1 MNAAHKRAIT
11 AARAADDKSGNDIVV
26 LDVGDII
33 SIVETFV
40 IVSASNTRAVSA
52 VVDNIELV
60 LREKHDVKPRTYEG
74 RDTSTWV
81 LLDYSD
87 MIVHVFLDE
96 TREYYDL
103 ERLWADADRIEWR
116 TKTRQARDTP
126 AVP

>member
-1 MNAAHKRAIT
+1 MNVAHKRAIA
-11 AARAADDKSGNDIVV
+11 AARAADEKAGHDIVV

-40 IVSASNTRAVSA
+40 IVSAPNSRAVNA
-52 VVDNIELV
+52 VVDNIEMI
-60 LREKHDVKPRTYEG
+60 LRDKHDAKPRTSEG
-74 RDTSTWV
+74 RDSSTWV

-116 TKTRQARDTP
+116 TKARQARDADIET
-126 AVP
+126 